1 MSIHKAVT
9 LGLSGNEMSKAI
21 TGSSESSVGR
31 SAVVT
36 GCGAALGAAASGAG
50 LASAPVTV
58 PLVAAAASISFI
70 ASCLIEKCT
79 QTENTQ
85 SAPCLPF
92 LTFETN

>member
-36 GCGAALGAAASGAG
+36 GCGAALGAGRRRRRRDGGSRRR
-50 LASAPVTV
+50 
-58 PLVAAAASISFI
+58 
-70 ASCLIEKCT
+70 
-79 QTENTQ
+79 
-85 SAPCLPF
+85 
-92 LTFETN
+92 

>member
-50 LASAPVTV
+50 HDYGYRWYHRA
-58 PLVAAAASISFI
+58 
-70 ASCLIEKCT
+70 
-79 QTENTQ
+79 
-85 SAPCLPF
+85 
-92 LTFETN
+92 FEGRHAQPPQPYGYLGQPHVGDVCH

>member
-36 GCGAALGAAASGAG
+36 GCGAALGAAASGTLVVAG

-58 PLVAAAASISFI
+58 PLVAAVGTG
-70 ASCLIEKCT
+70 L
-79 QTENTQ
+79 
-85 SAPCLPF
+85 
-92 LTFETN
+92 